1 MNIIKTII
9 PKQHQSLTVI
19 FLVMLMSF
27 FILSI
32 RVTITKT
39 ISYFFLIWN
48 IFLAIIPYIITMYLS
63 ERKQLERFSF
73 FIAFSLW
80 LAFLPNAPYIITDLY
95 HLKTS
100 SYNLIWLDT
109 LLIASFAIAGV
120 LLFYYSLNQMKTLLL
135 RFFSRKTSETI
146 IITTLFLSSFG
157 VYIGRFLRYNS
168 WEILSNPMK
177 LFNDILAMILHPITF
192 YEVWLFT
199 FTFGIFLTI
208 GYLIFKNLKITVNK
222 KEALN

>member
-1 MNIIKTII
+1 MNIIS
-9 PKQHQSLTVI
+9 KQNQSLTAI
-19 FLVMLMSF
+19 FLVLFMSF

-39 ISYFFLIWN
+39 INYFFLIWN

-63 ERKQLERFSF
+63 DKKKLKKLTF
-73 FIAFSLW
+73 FFAFCLW
-80 LAFLPNAPYIITDLY
+80 LAFLPNAPYIITDLF

-109 LLIASFAIAGV
+109 LLIISFAIAGM
-120 LLFYYSLNQMKTLLL
+120 LLFYYSLIQMKTLLHD
-135 RFFSRKTSETI
+135 FFSKKVSEAI
-146 IITTLFLSSFG
+146 IITTLFLSAFG

-168 WEILSNPMK
+168 WEILSNPMP
-177 LFNDILAMILHPITF
+177 LLNDIIAMLIHPITF

-199 FTFGIFLTI
+199 FTLGLFLTI
-208 GYLIFKNLKITVNK
+208 GYFIFKKVIVNINK